1 MSRYRFFAWVFLLY
15 FAVLFAGPAGAQEPT
30 AIGVVEAFHQSLLEV
45 MKGAKALGVKG
56 RYKKLA
62 SRIERSFHLPLMI
75 QVATSSHWRKAD
87 NEQVDKLVAA
97 FTHLSISTYAS
108 QFDGYSGQ
116 AFETRGEKPG
126 PQKTTLVTTWIVEP
140 DSKPVELIYVT
151 RKIKGEWRIVDVL
164 VDSGISQLAVRRSEY
179 RRVLKTKGIDGLIDT
194 LNAKADQL
202 LNE

>member
-15 FAVLFAGPAGAQEPT
+15 FAVLFAGPAGAQEPS

-116 AFETRGEKPG
+116 SFETRGEKPG
-126 PQKTTLVTTWIVEP
+126 PQKTVLVIT
-140 DSKPVELIYVT
+140 ELVKSDKSTVDIAYVT
-151 RKIKGEWRIVDVL
+151 KKIKDRWRIIDVIVDN
-164 VDSGISQLAVRRSEY
+164 GISELMVRRSEY
-179 RRVLKTKGIDGLIDT
+179 NLILKNKGVPGLVSL
-194 LNAKADQL
+194 LNRKADEL
-202 LNE
+202 VAN